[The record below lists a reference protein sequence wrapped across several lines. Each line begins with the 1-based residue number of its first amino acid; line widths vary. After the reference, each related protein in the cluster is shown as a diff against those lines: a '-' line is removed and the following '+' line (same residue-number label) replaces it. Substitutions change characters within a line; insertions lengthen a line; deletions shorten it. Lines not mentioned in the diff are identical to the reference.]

1 MDQDDFKL
9 KDDTMRDLRRIAQSP
24 GEFEWRM
31 ELLTKL
37 ERINQRHDLFARAVV
52 AELKQLKEKKVDLTK
67 LSKHVNI
74 ELDARMK
81 PARNVAKQVGKA
93 ALWILERCL
102 LLFFAY
108 LGVRLGLKT

>member
-1 MDQDDFKL
+1 
-9 KDDTMRDLRRIAQSP
+9 MRNLRRIASSP

-37 ERINQRHDLFARAVV
+37 ERSDQRHDLFARAVL
-52 AELKQLKEKKVDLTK
+52 AELKRLNDKKVDLTK

-81 PARNVAKQVGKA
+81 PAKNVAKQVGKA
-93 ALWILERCL
+93 VGWTVERIALP
-102 LLFFAY
+102 LFLAY
-108 LGVRLGLKT
+108 LVLTLGLKT